1 MLGGYLR
8 GSIAA
13 VSAIALVCVI
23 ALSGCA
29 TVRTIRER
37 PRNPEAL
44 LRYLNEDL
52 QFAFTRIE
60 SDLDGTARMLERT
73 GPSGGAAR
81 ELLEGL
87 TLRHPAIATA
97 FTARDDGTIVASEPI
112 PHRTPESQPTDFE
125 SHVMSA
131 LGGAPGLHA
140 MGSGVDALHVLWRPV
155 AGLRSYEESRVGALV
170 SLSSTFD
177 LVRDAPGIGEPVDI
191 WMTDPDGVVVADMDG
206 GEVGRNILTDPAYTP
221 HTEMLEVTRLIAQRP
236 NGRAQYTYFGPDFI
250 VVKEAGWNTVR
261 LGGREWRLVVEHVVE
276 GNPELVSRIAQ
287 PFAPMTY
294 AGLIE
299 RIAQDPRLVRAAADA
314 RPSQVQTVLR
324 DYYERFPGLYN
335 VQWMD
340 QYGVTQTGYPLGRTL
355 SAYDHRTGLRPGDD
369 WLLKM
374 LDSGAAHVQSGRLA
388 LGYEGN
394 MYLAP
399 VPSGGMVYGVQRT
412 GM

>member
-8 GSIAA
+8 GSLA
-13 VSAIALVCVI
+13 VSSIALVCVLV
-23 ALSGCA
+23 LSGCA

-37 PRNPEAL
+37 PRDPESL

-52 QFAFTRIE
+52 QFVFTRIE
-60 SDLDGTARMLERT
+60 SDLDGTGRMLERT

-97 FTARDDGTIVASEPI
+97 FTASVDGAIVASEPI

-125 SHVMSA
+125 SRIMSA
-131 LGGAPGLHA
+131 LDGAPGLH
-140 MGSGVDALHVLWRPV
+140 GSSGDRFATHVLWRPIP
-155 AGLRSYEESRVGALV
+155 AFRSYDESRVGALV
-170 SLSSTFD
+170 SLPATFD
-177 LVRDAPGIGEPVDI
+177 LIRSAPRIWEPVDI
-191 WMTDPDGVVVADMDG
+191 WMMDPDGVIVADLDG
-206 GEVGRNILTDPAYTP
+206 AEVGRNLFSDSAYAP
-221 HTEMLEVTRLIAQRP
+221 HAEMLNVVRMVAERP
-236 NGRAQYTYFGPDFI
+236 NGRAVYTYFGRDFI

-276 GNPELVSRIAQ
+276 GDPELVSRIAQ
-287 PFAPMTY
+287 PFRPMTY
-294 AGLIE
+294 SGLIE

-314 RPSQVQTVLR
+314 RPSQVLTVLQ

-335 VQWMD
+335 LQWMD
-340 QYGVTQTGYPLGRTL
+340 SAGVTQTGYPTGRSL
-355 SAYDHRTGLRPGDD
+355 RAYDHRTGLKPGDD
-369 WLLKM
+369 WMLSM